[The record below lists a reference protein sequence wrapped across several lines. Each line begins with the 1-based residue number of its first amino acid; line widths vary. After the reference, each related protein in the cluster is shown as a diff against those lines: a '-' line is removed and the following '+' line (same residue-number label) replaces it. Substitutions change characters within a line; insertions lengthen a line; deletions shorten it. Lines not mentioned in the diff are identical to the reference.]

1 MANSGARP
9 WDVGDWLR
17 SLGLGR
23 YEADFSENAID
34 ADILRDLTIK
44 TWRNSASYLEIAAD
58 CCGQS
63 LCSTMHLCPQG
74 LPLAHFPLHPHRY
87 PVLWRLQFWQ
97 RSKDQASVGT

>member
-34 ADILRDLTIK
+34 ADILRDLT
-44 TWRNSASYLEIAAD
+44 E
-58 CCGQS
+58 QS
-63 LCSTMHLCPQG
+63 LCSTMHLRPQG